1 MPRLAIHSTVWILML
16 LFCLAAT
23 ENKTYPE
30 KNVYFIDF
38 REDKV
43 VHNSSVSFWKGRS
56 FRGNKSLEIVT
67 SGFPNE
73 TLRFRAAGDTN
84 LKGYKNASLNTRTLM
99 DFNGPVIIEDLND
112 MNDQNLASHI
122 RVKRNEPIVHRRPS
136 SVNLLPQNLQ
146 RRNDETNIFSDS
158 LLKASRSEYE
168 NQPDIIVDTMVPQ
181 SRHKRGVL
189 LGNGHRRKRV
199 KGNIGHSK
207 HNVETKNK
215 KNKKHK
221 ALKSPNQPVTKK
233 TKNLNS
239 SIFSKRILFYLSHL
253 FIEKRNKNTKKIEM
267 PAKAIDKSRKIAK
280 RESECS
286 DFNNN
291 IDSANEQTE
300 ALINWKEDASLTKR
314 NLVEQ
319 QQENTIKLP
328 FVHTGKAELH
338 VRIEKIPTN
347 KSSFISPNNWTDHST
362 ETTPC
367 LIMLPIYNISDDIL
381 NATSDSEN
389 TSFYNAEVE
398 MEAHPVESNMPRI
411 ENRNTKKENYD
422 YMNEMSVDLSDEDAK
437 LRAKRNQQVM
447 SKYLRNDKNS
457 KKSTRSFKHTEEE
470 IGDTKSEKTRYRRTR
485 GNRAVRT
492 IEEIKEL
499 AEKLITKVRN
509 CCQESS
515 LQIIISEFSV
525 EILRFQINELQ
536 VYVSN
541 RSEILYNSI
550 KEKDSYKNAIKEE
563 PKITVKKKDIS
574 SSTSKI
580 AENTDNRQRFAKEAI
595 LAGKRTSQV
604 RSNGSRFARGEYRT
618 RRRSRRKWGRWMDW
632 SSCSVTC
639 GKGRQIRWR
648 HCLHD
653 CNDAETEMEEKAC
666 QLPACPPSKFLGIF

>member
-23 ENKTYPE
+23 ENKTYP
-30 KNVYFIDF
+30 
-38 REDKV
+38 
-43 VHNSSVSFWKGRS
+43 
-56 FRGNKSLEIVT
+56 
-67 SGFPNE
+67 GFPNE

-189 LGNGHRRKRV
+189 LENGHRRKRV

-239 SIFSKRILFYLSHL
+239 K
-253 FIEKRNKNTKKIEM
+253 KRNKNTKKIEM

-328 FVHTGKAELH
+328 FVHTGKSELH

-381 NATSDSEN
+381 NVNPNVVPNFDSAEKKKANNVLVEIILKKQDLGNVSGQATSDSEN

-398 MEAHPVESNMPRI
+398 MEAHPVESNMQRI

-457 KKSTRSFKHTEEE
+457 KKSTRSFKYTEEE

-499 AEKLITKVRN
+499 AEKLITK
-509 CCQESS
+509 
-515 LQIIISEFSV
+515 
-525 EILRFQINELQ
+525 INELQ

>member
-1 MPRLAIHSTVWILML
+1 
-16 LFCLAAT
+16 
-23 ENKTYPE
+23 
-30 KNVYFIDF
+30 
-38 REDKV
+38 
-43 VHNSSVSFWKGRS
+43 
-56 FRGNKSLEIVT
+56 
-67 SGFPNE
+67 
-73 TLRFRAAGDTN
+73 
-84 LKGYKNASLNTRTLM
+84 M

-189 LGNGHRRKRV
+189 LENGHRRKRV

-239 SIFSKRILFYLSHL
+239 K
-253 FIEKRNKNTKKIEM
+253 KRNKNTKKIEM

-328 FVHTGKAELH
+328 FVHTGKSELH

-381 NATSDSEN
+381 NVNPNVVPNFDSAEKKKANNVLVEIILKKQDLGNVSGQATSDSEN

-398 MEAHPVESNMPRI
+398 MEAHPVESNMQRI

-457 KKSTRSFKHTEEE
+457 KKSTRSFKYTEEE

-499 AEKLITKVRN
+499 AEKLITK
-509 CCQESS
+509 
-515 LQIIISEFSV
+515 
-525 EILRFQINELQ
+525 INELQ